1 MPFELRIKVAN
12 MAAPFVHPKPRNT
25 CSNDPAGSMPD
36 AINVTPMTIEQ
47 DPMYPQVM
55 AWERAARKEREG

>member
-1 MPFELRIKVAN
+1 
-12 MAAPFVHPKPRNT
+12 
-25 CSNDPAGSMPD
+25 MPD